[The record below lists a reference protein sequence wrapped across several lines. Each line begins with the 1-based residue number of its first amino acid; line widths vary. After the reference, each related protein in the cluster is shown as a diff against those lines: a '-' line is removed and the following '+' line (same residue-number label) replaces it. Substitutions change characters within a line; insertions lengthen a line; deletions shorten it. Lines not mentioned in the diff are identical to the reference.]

1 MASKPGGGAK
11 LAGMSDLTQ
20 STVGFNAEL
29 AKSVKLSGD
38 LASNIKKAS
47 SSTKANS
54 TSGGGGSSNPMA
66 SNGPPSTSGGG
77 GGGGGGAGGTGG
89 APNISGYHE
98 GPGGYLYQNP
108 MSSNQRAQAMGT
120 AVGASIA
127 AAAFSA
133 NDPQKYIENDIL
145 RRRFGFYAGST
156 GPGERAGGAAAQSM
170 MNNGTGTN
178 PMDAIEATGIGSSN
192 GLMPGLSNYSTVGG
206 NAATFSNL
214 TPGAGLSGGMQAT
227 AALNQGSSVNRL
239 RMIGVNIR
247 DSSTGLMRS
256 VDQIVDD
263 LWKNVIVKGNNGG
276 AITEQA
282 LSLSL
287 QSGNALGNMMDM
299 YFGNDPVLKQ
309 SIITALFQKVKGKG
323 VSKQDLNA
331 TGALPDVANS
341 MGKRNAASYEFTNQV
356 TSAAVNGIQGSNA
369 VLTELSKISTGIDKL
384 TGIFALGTG
393 ITSFLQVLTGG
404 AGGAVGTVLSTV
416 MSLFK
421 LGGSSGSPSGAI
433 SGIGMGGSGM
443 SGGGGVGG
451 SSNAGIGGTASGVAE
466 PVKGFAGNI
475 TSAWHSYRMINGK
488 KNGPHGG
495 MDIGGKEGTIIRA
508 AKGGKVVKTPN
519 QGDFGKHVII
529 QDNDGLYTLY
539 GHMSDNSLVGEG
551 ATVEAG
557 SPIGKMGS
565 TGLSTGPHLH
575 FQVSESIEGG
585 YKKETLDPM
594 AYLAGASSSGAAA
607 DPSLASG
614 VSNGTSDTSTAPASV
629 SLFSEKKGASLFNK
643 KITSGSTNSGGM
655 GGGGSTPYA
664 GGSTTAAG
672 NGGVVVH
679 INVNGGNFN
688 EERLAREVKRVLSEH
703 DQVRM
708 AVSR

>member
-1 MASKPGGGAK
+1 MANNPQGGGAK
-11 LAGMSDLTQ
+11 VAGMADLTQ
-20 STVGFNAEL
+20 STVGLNSEM
-29 AKSVKLSGD
+29 AKSVKLSND
-38 LASNIKKAS
+38 FLSNIKSAAS
-47 SSTKANS
+47 AMKTTK
-54 TSGGGGSSNPMA
+54 GGGTNASSSNPMA
-66 SNGPPSTSGGG
+66 SNGPPSTSGGSG
-77 GGGGGGAGGTGG
+77 GGGGGGGTGG
-89 APNISGYHE
+89 APNIPGYHE

-108 MSSNQRAQAMGT
+108 MSANQKALG
-120 AVGASIA
+120 VGAGLS

-145 RRRFGFYAGST
+145 RRRFGFYSGST

-170 MNNGTGTN
+170 MNAGTGIN
-178 PMDAIEATGIGSSN
+178 PMDAIEATGIGASN
-192 GLMPGLSNYSTVGG
+192 GLMPGLSNYSTIGG

-214 TPGAGLSGGMQAT
+214 TPGAGLAGGMQAT

-287 QSGNALGNMMDM
+287 QPGNALGNMMDM

-309 SIITALFQKVKGKG
+309 SIITALFQKAKGKTL
-323 VSKQDLNA
+323 SKKDLNA

-341 MGKRNAASYEFTNQV
+341 MGQRNAASYEFTNQV

-384 TGIFALGTG
+384 VGVFSFGTG
-393 ITSFLQVLTGG
+393 VISAIQTFGGG
-404 AGGAVGTVLSTV
+404 ASGSAGNIIGTI
-416 MSLFK
+416 MSLF
-421 LGGSSGSPSGAI
+421 GAGSSGDPAKAI

-443 SGGGGVGG
+443 GGGGIGG
-451 SSNAGIGGTASGVAE
+451 SSSGPGVGGTAAGVSE
-466 PVKGFAGNI
+466 PVKGFAGKI
-475 TSAWHSYRMINGK
+475 TSGWHSYRWLTEKGRK
-488 KNGPHGG
+488 VLNGPHGG
-495 MDIGGKEGTIIRA
+495 VDIGGKEGTIIRA
-508 AKGGKVVKTPN
+508 AKGGKVVRTPN
-519 QGDFGKHVII
+519 QGDFGKHVIV
-529 QDNDGLYTLY
+529 QDKDGLFALY

-557 SPIGKMGS
+557 TPIGKMGH
-565 TGLSTGPHLH
+565 TGLAEGDHLH
-575 FQVSESIEGG
+575 FQVSDSIDGA
-585 YKKETLDPM
+585 YKKDTLDPM

-607 DPSLASG
+607 DPALANG
-614 VSNGTSDTSTAPASV
+614 VSNGSSDTTTAPANV
-629 SLFSEKKGASLFNK
+629 SLFSEKKGSSLFSKNV
-643 KITSGSTNSGGM
+643 TTGSSVKGGI
-655 GGGGSTPYA
+655 GGAGSSSYT
-664 GGSTTAAG
+664 GGSTTAG
-672 NGGVVVH
+672 GGGVVVH
-679 INVNGGNFN
+679 INVNGGSFN

-703 DQVRM
+703 DQIRM